1 MEQMNLFLNEPVI
14 SSVSEV
20 TAHIRDL
27 MEGDPVLQDV
37 WVKGEVSNLSV
48 PKSGHMYFTI
58 KDEGAALKCIMWRNS
73 VMRSIYQPQNG
84 DMIEVHGS
92 VNVYEAGG
100 QYQLYADKVRPAG
113 EGILFQQFLLLKEK
127 LENEGLFDEDRK
139 QPIPQVP
146 KKIGIVTS
154 PTGAALQD
162 MRDTIQ
168 RRYPIVEVILAPS
181 SVQGDAAPNEI
192 VAALE
197 RLNKFKGIDV
207 ILIARGGGSIE
218 DLWAFNNEDVVRA
231 IAKSEIPVI
240 CGVGHETDYT
250 LSDFAADLRAPTPT
264 AAAELAT
271 PDLIDVIYTLNI
283 MRGELTHFIEEKI
296 QGNQHHLKSCI
307 SALEYLSPRNMIYQ
321 DLQTLDEIESRLNRR
336 ILHTIELSGA
346 KLIGLENQLAALDP
360 YAVLKRGYAVV
371 TSESGNVVKSVDDV
385 SIDERINIRI
395 QDGGFDAVVKN
406 GEEDE

>member
-27 MEGDPVLQDV
+27 MEGDPVLQDL
-37 WVKGEVSNLSV
+37 WVKGEVSNLSI

-139 QPIPQVP
+139 QLIPQVP

-168 RRYPIVEVILAPS
+168 RRYPIVEVVLAPS

-192 VAALE
+192 VDALE

-207 ILIARGGGSIE
+207 ILLARGGGSIE

-271 PDLIDVIYTLNI
+271 PDLIDVIYSLNI
-283 MRGELTHFIEEKI
+283 MRGELTYFIEEKI
-296 QGNQHHLKSCI
+296 QNSQHILLSLR
-307 SALEYLSPRNMIYQ
+307 SSLDYLSPQNKIFQ

-336 ILHTIELSGA
+336 ILHKMELSGA
-346 KLIGLENQLAALDP
+346 KLMGLEKQLAALDP

-371 TSESGNVVKSVDDV
+371 TNESGNVVKSVDDV

-395 QDGGFDAVVKN
+395 QDGGFNAVVKN

>member
-27 MEGDPVLQDV
+27 MEGDPVLQDL
-37 WVKGEVSNLSV
+37 WVKGEVSNLSI

-113 EGILFQQFLLLKEK
+113 EGILFHQFLLLKEK

-139 QPIPQVP
+139 QLIPQVP

-168 RRYPIVEVILAPS
+168 RRYPIVEVVLAPS

-192 VAALE
+192 VDALE

-207 ILIARGGGSIE
+207 ILLARGGGSIE

-271 PDLIDVIYTLNI
+271 PDLIDVIYSLNI
-283 MRGELTHFIEEKI
+283 MRGELTYFIEEKI
-296 QGNQHHLKSCI
+296 QNSQHILLSLR
-307 SALEYLSPRNMIYQ
+307 SSLDYLSPQNKIFQ

-336 ILHTIELSGA
+336 ILHKMELSGA
-346 KLIGLENQLAALDP
+346 KLMGLEKQLAALDP

-371 TSESGNVVKSVDDV
+371 TNESGNVVKSVDDV

-395 QDGGFDAVVKN
+395 QDGGFNAVVKN